1 VRGLRR
7 LVLLVCALTLVAAC
21 SDPEPSAPPSV
32 DEASAALEG
41 LAPPEDGEFDGGE
54 FDVSKSILRGQLAAD
69 GHLSSASWDVYVVL
83 DDGQIGAWGA
93 GMDVWDSTAA
103 AREAAEREA
112 GFFSCEGPREPVTD
126 LDDDPDDF
134 VVATSCKKPGNDG
147 YRATASAA
155 DGFVTR
161 NLTVAAA
168 TRELTVAG
176 LLAVWESL
184 SATSDQLVADLE

>member
-1 VRGLRR
+1 
-7 LVLLVCALTLVAAC
+7 
-21 SDPEPSAPPSV
+21 
-32 DEASAALEG
+32 
-41 LAPPEDGEFDGGE
+41 
-54 FDVSKSILRGQLAAD
+54 
-69 GHLSSASWDVYVVL
+69 
-83 DDGQIGAWGA
+83 
-93 GMDVWDSTAA
+93 MDVWDSTAA

-112 GFFSCEGPREPVTD
+112 GFFSCDGPRQPVTQLD
-126 LDDDPDDF
+126 QGDDDQGDDDLAE
-134 VVATSCKKPGNDG
+134 ATSCRKPGNDG

-184 SATSDQLVADLE
+184 SATSDQLVADLS

>member
-1 VRGLRR
+1 M
-7 LVLLVCALTLVAAC
+7 
-21 SDPEPSAPPSV
+21 SE
-32 DEASAALEG
+32 
-41 LAPPEDGEFDGGE
+41 
-54 FDVSKSILRGQLAAD
+54 SILRGQLAAD

-112 GFFSCEGPREPVTD
+112 GFFSCDGPREPVTD
-126 LDDDPDDF
+126 LDDGADDLL
-134 VVATSCKKPGNDG
+134 VATSCKKPGNDG

-176 LLAVWESL
+176 LVAVWESL
-184 SATSDQLVADLE
+184 SAAADRLVADLE